1 MINREQQP
9 LSHTVERTG
18 LAVVHEGERI
28 VAAADSAAV
37 LRSATTVVNYYF
49 PVEVEI
55 VGADAAD
62 SFTEQLC
69 DALQRDIASMG

>member
-28 VAAADSAAV
+28 VAAADSAAP
-37 LRSATTVVNYYF
+37 RSRSEPPLPRT
-49 PVEVEI
+49 
-55 VGADAAD
+55 
-62 SFTEQLC
+62 
-69 DALQRDIASMG
+69 